1 MAESSEFIDIKFSPA
16 KLAPDCPQDQR
27 IPLMKSSRRRRG
39 DTWVV
44 SVFVI
49 IHIGVFI
56 ATMLVNDCW
65 TNSHGDCV
73 FQSLGRF
80 SFQPLPE
87 NPLLGPSQSKLD
99 EMGALRRSFLMENH
113 QIWRLFTFPFLH
125 AGLFHLIINLC
136 SVIYVGVHLEQEFGP
151 FRIGIIYTLSAFVGA
166 LVASLFLQNTPAVGS
181 SGALFGLLGTLLSE
195 LVWNWKFH
203 SNKISAIASLVF
215 VFVCNFVLGFLPY
228 VDNFSSIGGFISGFL
243 LGSLLLLNPQLQQ
256 AAPNKV
262 GVIDYGCK
270 SYIKLKLKQ
279 TLHRPV
285 LRIVSLILFSL
296 LLAGCLVAVLD
307 GININSYCTW
317 CPYVDC
323 IPFTSWHCKDRETS
337 CETMVSNAQLTM
349 TCIENGNFRVF
360 PFTNISRARINDLCD
375 LIC

>member
-1 MAESSEFIDIKFSPA
+1 MAESSECIDVKLSPA
-16 KLAPDCPQDQR
+16 PDQR
-27 IPLMKSSRRRRG
+27 IPLMKSGRGRRRG

-49 IHIGVFI
+49 IQIGVFI

-65 TNSHGDCV
+65 TNSHGDCAL
-73 FQSLGRF
+73 QPLGRF
-80 SFQPLPE
+80 SFQPLAE

-99 EMGALRRSFLMENH
+99 EMGALRRSLLTEHH
-113 QIWRLFTFPFLH
+113 QTWRLFTFPFLH
-125 AGLFHLIINLC
+125 AGLFHLLLNLC
-136 SVIYVGVHLEQEFGP
+136 SVIYVGVRLEHEFGP
-151 FRIGIIYTLSAFVGA
+151 IRIGIIYALSAFVGA
-166 LVASLFLQNTPAVGS
+166 LVASLFLQNTPAVGA
-181 SGALFGLLGTLLSE
+181 SGALYGLLGTLLSE

-215 VFVCNFVLGFLPY
+215 VFVCNFFLGFLPY

-243 LGSLLLLNPQLQQ
+243 LGSVFLLTPQLQPRV
-256 AAPNKV
+256 APNK
-262 GVIDYGCK
+262 GGLIDYGVK

-279 TLHRPV
+279 KLDRPV

-296 LLAGCLVAVLD
+296 LLAGCLVAVLH
-307 GININSYCTW
+307 GININSNCTW

-323 IPFTSWHCKDRETS
+323 IPFTSWHCKDTENS

-349 TCIENGNFRVF
+349 TCIGNGNFRVF
-360 PFTNISRARINDLCD
+360 PFTNISRARINDLCN